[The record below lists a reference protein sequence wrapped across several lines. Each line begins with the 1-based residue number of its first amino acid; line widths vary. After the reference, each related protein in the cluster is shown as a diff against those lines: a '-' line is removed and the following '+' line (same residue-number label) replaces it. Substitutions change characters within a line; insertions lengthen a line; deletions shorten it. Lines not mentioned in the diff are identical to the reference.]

1 MLSHIL
7 KSNTFSVVLIASL
20 FSNYLQPPNQTTP
33 LLTMS
38 NMIKLASNDNE
49 VFEVELKVANM
60 SETIKTMLKDLG
72 VDENDAD
79 PIPLQNVN
87 GRILNLIIKWAT
99 HHKDDPAPAA
109 DEDEDERRTR
119 EISEWDKK
127 FLQVDQSTLFEII
140 LAANYLD
147 IKGLLDVSTKTV
159 ANMIIGKTPEEIRKH
174 FNIENDFT
182 PEEEERIRKE
192 NEWCEEK

>member
-1 MLSHIL
+1 
-7 KSNTFSVVLIASL
+7 
-20 FSNYLQPPNQTTP
+20 
-33 LLTMS
+33 
-38 NMIKLASNDNE
+38 MIKLASNDNE
-49 VFEVELKVANM
+49 VFEVETKVANM
-60 SETIKTMLKDLG
+60 SETINTMLKDLG

-87 GRILNLIIKWAT
+87 GRILNLIIKWAD
-99 HHKDDPAPAA
+99 HHMDDPAPAA
-109 DEDEDERRTR
+109 DEDDDERRAR
-119 EISEWDKK
+119 EISQWDKK
-127 FLQVDQSTLFEII
+127 FLEVDQSTLFEII

-159 ANMIIGKTPEEIRKH
+159 ANMIIGKSPEEIRKH